1 MTRLQQSIED
11 LKVEFGDEA
20 DDQKVIKAS
29 FHSVYTH
36 VALNTFVTVRKKVN
50 SCFIILSRR
59 KKISVCMYSIIDR
72 QTDKEDNDYSMK

>member
-59 KKISVCMYSIIDR
+59 KKSLYVCTVLLIDR
-72 QTDKEDNDYSMK
+72 QTKKTMITA